1 MWLNLIPT
9 KLKVWLIKLLYK
21 DIASKGR
28 MGDTRL
34 AHINDYEAGLLKS
47 VGGSG
52 TINPATGLVEYGGGK
67 GGGGGGG
74 TTKSVTTNLPEYA
87 KPFYEELL
95 KQSGK
100 QIYKTDSSGKV
111 TGVKDYNPYK
121 GERVAGFTPEQ
132 QAIQAEVAGMQTP
145 GGFQQAGQRLGTVAG
160 QAGGA
165 SGIGLQQA
173 LGYQP
178 GQIDPG
184 QLTTGRFDA
193 AAAQQYMDPYTQA
206 VTDIQKREARRQA
219 DIGRSEAA
227 MQSIGRGTFGGAR
240 QALMQGEQDRNT
252 QQLLADIQAKGDQR
266 AYEQALQAFQ
276 TDEARILEAQRAQQ
290 AAGLQAAELGQQ
302 AQQFQAGIGKDVGL
316 AGLQTGL
323 ESAKAQGALSAT
335 EQMSNL
341 ERLKAQAASAGEKQA
356 LQQEINNLAYQQFME
371 KQDYQR
377 KLLEYQS
384 NILRGTAGALGSTQ
398 VAYAPPPSLASQIG
412 GLGLAGLGLY
422 NVLGKG

>member
-1 MWLNLIPT
+1 M
-9 KLKVWLIKLLYK
+9 V
-21 DIASKGR
+21 S
-28 MGDTRL
+28 
-34 AHINDYEAGLLKS
+34 LLK
-47 VGGSG
+47 
-52 TINPATGLVEYGGGK
+52 IFKILFGLDQDFFTFYGGGK
-67 GGGGGGG
+67 GGGGGGPSE
-74 TTKSVTTNLPEYA
+74 TKSVTTNLPEYA

-100 QIYKTDSSGKV
+100 QIYRTDSSGRV
-111 TGVKDYNPYK
+111 IGVKKYVPYK

-132 QAIQAEVAGMQTP
+132 EAIQAEVAGMETP
-145 GGFQQAGQRLGTVAG
+145 EGFQQAGQRLGTVAG
-160 QAGGA
+160 QAGA
-165 SGIGLQQA
+165 LSGTGFERA
-173 LGYQP
+173 FAYQP

-184 QLTTGRFDA
+184 QLATGRFDA
-193 AAAQQYMDPYTQA
+193 AAAEQYMDPYTQS
-206 VTDIQKREARRQA
+206 VIDIEKREAQRQA
-219 DIGRSEAA
+219 DIQKQAGALG
-227 MQSIGRGTFGGAR
+227 SIGRGTFGGAR
-240 QALMQGEQDRNT
+240 QALIQAEQDRGT
-252 QQLLADIQAKGDQR
+252 QQLLADIQAKGGQR
-266 AYEQALQAFQ
+266 AYEQALAAFQ
-276 TDEARILEAQRAQQ
+276 ADEARQLEAQRAQQ

-302 AQQFQAGIGKDVGL
+302 GQQFAAGIGRDLGL

-335 EQMSNL
+335 EQMANL

-356 LQQEINNLAYQQFME
+356 LEQEQLNLAYQQFME
-371 KQDYQR
+371 EQDYQR

>member
-1 MWLNLIPT
+1 MWLHKILWNI
-9 KLKVWLIKLLYK
+9 
-21 DIASKGR
+21 
-28 MGDTRL
+28 
-34 AHINDYEAGLLKS
+34 
-47 VGGSG
+47 
-52 TINPATGLVEYGGGK
+52 ATGFQELFTFYGGGK

-74 TTKSVTTNLPEYA
+74 PSETKSVTTNLPEYA
-87 KPFYEELL
+87 RPFYEELL
-95 KQSGK
+95 KQSGR
-100 QIYKTDSSGKV
+100 QIYKTNSKGQV
-111 TGVKDYNPYK
+111 IGVKDYVPYK
-121 GERVAGFTPEQ
+121 GQRVAGFTPEQ
-132 QAIQAEVAGMQTP
+132 KAIQAEVAAMETP
-145 GGFQQAGQRLGTVAG
+145 EGFQQAGQRLGTVAG
-160 QAGGA
+160 QAGST
-165 SGIGLQQA
+165 SGLGLQQA
-173 LGYQP
+173 FAYQP

-184 QLTTGRFDA
+184 QLSTGRFDVA
-193 AAAQQYMDPYTQA
+193 AAEQYMDPYTQR

-219 DIGRSEAA
+219 AIQQQAA
-227 MQSIGRGTFGGAR
+227 AQASIGRGTFGGAR
-240 QALMQGEQDRNT
+240 QALMQGEQDRAT

-290 AAGLQAAELGQQ
+290 AAGLQAAELSQQ
-302 AQQFQAGIGKDVGL
+302 GQQFQAGLGKELGI

-356 LQQEINNLAYQQFME
+356 LQQEINNIAYQQFME

-377 KLLEYQS
+377 RLLEYQS

-398 VAYAPPPSLASQIG
+398 VAYAPPPSLASQLG